1 MIKSKAWK
9 IEKWWN
15 IIPKNQTP
23 KGVIG
28 ENIDYIKNIIKKM
41 RVKIK
46 IKKTRASK
54 KIKLKKTK
62 LQQKEKKSKEWG
74 KNYKKKNINVD

>member
-1 MIKSKAWK
+1 
-9 IEKWWN
+9 
-15 IIPKNQTP
+15 
-23 KGVIG
+23 
-28 ENIDYIKNIIKKM
+28 M

-62 LQQKEKKSKEWG
+62 LQQKEKKIKRMRE
-74 KNYKKKNINVD
+74 KL